1 MQENKNLLCA
11 ALLLMFTTVRFIISI
26 IMASAY
32 QSYQTIER
40 LQEAIGQEVTL
51 NGWVYDTTG
60 KGKLQFIK
68 LRDGSGIA
76 QCVVFKPNVAEE
88 VFEAAKSLTQESSVR
103 IIGTVRAEERAPG
116 GVEVDVKE
124 IKIWQIAKDYPITPK
139 EHGDAFLMENR
150 HLWLRSTRQHAIMRV
165 RATIVKAIRDFFDG
179 NGFTLMDSPILT
191 PAACEGTSTLFETEY
206 FDLGKA
212 YLSQSGQLY
221 GEASAMAQGKIY
233 TFGPTFRAEKSK
245 TRRHLTE
252 FWMVEPEAAFFELA
266 DDMDLAEDFVE
277 YIVQTVL
284 KHRQQELATLGR
296 DITKLEKVRR
306 PFHRMS
312 YTEAVEWLNKN
323 NVKLNKKQPDGTEIQ
338 VDFPWGEDFG
348 APQEEALMQ
357 QFEKPCIVHRYPTEV
372 KAFYMKRDPDNPKV
386 ALAMDMLA
394 PEGAG
399 EIIGG
404 SQREDDFDALKER
417 ILSHDLPLES
427 FEWYLDL
434 RRYGSVPHSGF
445 GLGLE
450 RTVKWITGAEHIRE
464 TNPYPRMIYRI
475 QP

>member
-1 MQENKNLLCA
+1 MSSHYK
-11 ALLLMFTTVRFIISI
+11 S
-26 IMASAY
+26 Y
-32 QSYQTIER
+32 QSIEQ
-40 LQEAIGQEVTL
+40 LPTLVGEVVTL
-51 NGWVYDTTG
+51 HGWVYDTTG
-60 KGKLQFIK
+60 KGKLLFIK
-68 LRDGSGIA
+68 LRDGSGVV
-76 QCVVFKPNVAEE
+76 QCVLFKGNISEELFAE
-88 VFEAAKSLTQESSVR
+88 AKTLTQESAVR
-103 IIGTVRAEERAPG
+103 ITGTVRAEERAPG
-116 GVEVDVKE
+116 GVEVDVTGLH
-124 IKIWQIAKDYPITPK
+124 IISLSKDYPITPK
-139 EHGDAFLMENR
+139 EHGTEFLMENR
-150 HLWLRSTRQHAIMRV
+150 HLWLRSSRQHAIMRV

-179 NGFTLMDSPILT
+179 NGFTLVDSPILT

-221 GEASAMAQGKIY
+221 AEASAMALGKVY

-252 FWMVEPEAAFFELA
+252 FWMVEPEAAFFDLN

-284 KHRQQELATLGR
+284 KHRQTELITLGR
-296 DITKLEKVRR
+296 DITKLENIRR
-306 PFHRMS
+306 PFYRMS

-323 NVKLNKKQPDGTEIQ
+323 NVKLNKKQADGTEIQ
-338 VDFPWGEDFG
+338 IDFPWGEDFG
-348 APQEEALMQ
+348 APQEEAIME
-357 QFEKPCIVHRYPTEV
+357 QFDKPCIIHRYPTEV
-372 KAFYMKRDPDNPKV
+372 KAFYMKRDPENPKV

-404 SQREDDFDALKER
+404 SQREDNLDALNQR
-417 ILSHDLPLES
+417 ILEHDLPMES

-434 RRYGSVPHSGF
+434 RRFGSVPHSGF